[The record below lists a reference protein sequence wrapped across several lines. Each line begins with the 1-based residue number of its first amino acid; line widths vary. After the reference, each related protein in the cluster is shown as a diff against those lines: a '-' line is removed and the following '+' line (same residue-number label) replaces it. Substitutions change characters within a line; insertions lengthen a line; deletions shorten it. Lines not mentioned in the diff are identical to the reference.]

1 MFSITEIIEIA
12 VQIEKNGERVYRE
25 AIGQSKNPELD
36 NLLLQ
41 MAEEELEHTNWFLNL
56 KDEIEKSQDRP
67 QVEEMDAPLV
77 KDLMG
82 KQAFSLDDV
91 NFSRVKNSKELIDIF
106 IEFENDTVLFYE
118 MLKTFLVDEKT
129 IEHLEKIIREEAS
142 HIQRLE
148 DLHSRNSTQS
158 EKTDKKPSQK

>member
-36 NLLLQ
+36 HLLLQ
-41 MAEEELEHTNWFLNL
+41 IADEELEHADWFLAL
-56 KDEIEKSQDRP
+56 KDEIEKSQNRP
-67 QVEEMDAPLV
+67 QVKEMDSALV
-77 KDLMG
+77 EDLIG
-82 KQAFSLDDV
+82 NQTFSLADV
-91 NFSRVKNSKELIDIF
+91 NFSMVKNSEALINIF
-106 IEFENDTVLFYE
+106 IEFENDTILFYE

-142 HIQRLE
+142 HVEKFESLR
-148 DLHSRNSTQS
+148 SRNSTPS
-158 EKTDKKPSQK
+158 EKTV

>member
-36 NLLLQ
+36 HLLLRI
-41 MAEEELEHTNWFLNL
+41 ADEELEHADWFLAL
-56 KDEIEKSQDRP
+56 KDEIEKSQNRP
-67 QVEEMDAPLV
+67 QVKEMDSALV
-77 KDLMG
+77 QDLIG
-82 KQAFSLDDV
+82 NQTFSLADV
-91 NFSRVKNSKELIDIF
+91 NFSMVKNSEALINIF
-106 IEFENDTVLFYE
+106 IEFENDTILFYE

-142 HIQRLE
+142 HVEKFESLR
-148 DLHSRNSTQS
+148 SRNSTPS
-158 EKTDKKPSQK
+158 EKTV

>member
-36 NLLLQ
+36 DLLLGI
-41 MAEEELEHTNWFLNL
+41 AEEELEHTDWFLTL

-67 QVEEMDAPLV
+67 QVEEMDAALV
-77 KDLMG
+77 EDLIG
-82 KQAFSLDDV
+82 KQSFSLADV
-91 NFSRVKNSKELIDIF
+91 NFPRVKNSKELIDIF
-106 IEFENDTVLFYE
+106 IEFENDTILFYE

-142 HIQRLE
+142 HIEKLE
-148 DLHSRNSTQS
+148 DLRSRNSTQS
-158 EKTDKKPSQK
+158 EKTV

>member
-36 NLLLQ
+36 HLLLQ
-41 MAEEELEHTNWFLNL
+41 IADEELEHADWFLAL
-56 KDEIEKSQDRP
+56 KDEIEKSQNRP
-67 QVEEMDAPLV
+67 QVKEMDSALV
-77 KDLMG
+77 QDLIG
-82 KQAFSLDDV
+82 NQTFSLADV
-91 NFSRVKNSKELIDIF
+91 NFSMVKNSEALINIF
-106 IEFENDTVLFYE
+106 IEFENDTILFYE

-142 HIQRLE
+142 HVEKFESLR
-148 DLHSRNSTQS
+148 SRNSTPS
-158 EKTDKKPSQK
+158 EKTV

>member
-36 NLLLQ
+36 DLLLGI
-41 MAEEELEHTNWFLNL
+41 AEEELEHIDWFLTL

-67 QVEEMDAPLV
+67 QVEKMDAALV
-77 KDLMG
+77 EDLIG
-82 KQAFSLDDV
+82 KQAFSLADV

-106 IEFENDTVLFYE
+106 IEFENDTILFYE
-118 MLKTFLVDEKT
+118 MLRTFLVDEKT

-142 HIQRLE
+142 HIEKFENLR
-148 DLHSRNSTQS
+148 SRNSTQS
-158 EKTDKKPSQK
+158 

>member
-36 NLLLQ
+36 DLLLGI
-41 MAEEELEHTNWFLNL
+41 AEEELEHIDWFLTL

-67 QVEEMDAPLV
+67 QVEKMDAALV
-77 KDLMG
+77 EDLIG
-82 KQAFSLDDV
+82 KQAFSLADV

-106 IEFENDTVLFYE
+106 IEFENDTILFYE

-142 HIQRLE
+142 HIEKLE
-148 DLHSRNSTQS
+148 DLRSRNSTQS
-158 EKTDKKPSQK
+158 EKTV

>member
-1 MFSITEIIEIA
+1 MFTIIEIIEIA
-12 VQIEKNGERVYRE
+12 VQIEKNGEKVYRE

-36 NLLLQ
+36 HLLLQ
-41 MAEEELEHTNWFLNL
+41 IADEELEHTDWFLAL

-67 QVEEMDAPLV
+67 QVKEMDSALV
-77 KDLMG
+77 EDLIG
-82 KQAFSLDDV
+82 KQAFSLADV

-106 IEFENDTVLFYE
+106 IEFENDTILFYE

-142 HIQRLE
+142 HIEKFENLR
-148 DLHSRNSTQS
+148 SRNSTQS
-158 EKTDKKPSQK
+158 

>member
-1 MFSITEIIEIA
+1 MFSIIEIIEIA

-36 NLLLQ
+36 HLLLEI
-41 MAEEELEHTNWFLNL
+41 ANEELEHADWFLAL

-67 QVEEMDAPLV
+67 QVKEMDSALV
-77 KDLMG
+77 EDLIG
-82 KQAFSLDDV
+82 NQTFSLADV
-91 NFSRVKNSKELIDIF
+91 NFSMVKNSEALIDIF
-106 IEFENDTVLFYE
+106 IEFENDTILFYE

-142 HIQRLE
+142 HIEKLDNLRR
-148 DLHSRNSTQS
+148 RNSTQS
-158 EKTDKKPSQK
+158 EKTV